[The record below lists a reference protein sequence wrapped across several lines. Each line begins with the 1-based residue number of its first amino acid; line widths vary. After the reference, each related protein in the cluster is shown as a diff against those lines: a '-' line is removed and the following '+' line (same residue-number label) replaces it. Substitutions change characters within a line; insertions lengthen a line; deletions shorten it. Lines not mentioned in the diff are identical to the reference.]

1 MCNHRFRN
9 TSVTPKMRAFLDRN
23 VTVSCNPTLIA
34 RKIAQIKV
42 ISENYMIRCIERIAG
57 VFEMYRFGLKTVIL
71 TENIQQFSFAN
82 TSILP
87 RTGIIAWLKYD
98 GTLESKTVYNLES
111 KTII

>member
-1 MCNHRFRN
+1 
-9 TSVTPKMRAFLDRN
+9 
-23 VTVSCNPTLIA
+23 
-34 RKIAQIKV
+34 
-42 ISENYMIRCIERIAG
+42 
-57 VFEMYRFGLKTVIL
+57 MYRFGLKTVIL